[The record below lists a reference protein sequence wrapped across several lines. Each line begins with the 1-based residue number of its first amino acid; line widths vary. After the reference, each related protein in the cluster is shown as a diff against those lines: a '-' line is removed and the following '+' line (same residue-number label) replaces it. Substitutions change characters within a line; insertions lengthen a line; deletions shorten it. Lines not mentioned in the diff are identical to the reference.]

1 MADDWSTLSPPIHR
15 NEVFP
20 ALQAI
25 LRLYQQHDH
34 RVTVQIAGV
43 ERGELAHNVAR
54 ALAEFAQ
61 GLDKSGVCLLIC
73 DNEGAADDDD
83 EDDDEEPEVI
93 PPPPP
98 RRRGAKGQ
106 TEVVPAPAPPPPARL
121 GNAAILD
128 GGLPDLE
135 GDPNAGLVI
144 LDTPPILT
152 SLTSSA
158 IAGRADGVILVV
170 SAADKLHDISKAVD
184 AIRAS
189 GGRLLG
195 VILTGRR
202 YRLPRWLAR
211 LFGLPRS
218 RIRSWTRNSP
228 QFSAT
233 EAG

>member
-1 MADDWSTLSPPIHR
+1 MTGESTKLRPQIHR
-15 NEVFP
+15 NEVFS

-25 LRLYQQHDH
+25 LRLYQQHDR

-43 ERGELAHNVAR
+43 RSGELAHNVAR

-73 DNEGAADDDD
+73 DNEGATDSQADQDA
-83 EDDDEEPEVI
+83 I
-93 PPPPP
+93 PPPSP
-98 RRRGAKGQ
+98 RRRGGKGQ
-106 TEVVPAPAPPPPARL
+106 AAAAPAAAPGRL
-121 GNAAILD
+121 RNAAILD

-135 GDPNAGLVI
+135 GDPKAGLVI

-158 IAGRADGVILVV
+158 ISGRADGVILVV
-170 SAADKLHDISKAVD
+170 SASELLSDLADAIE

-202 YRLPRWLAR
+202 YRLPGWIAR
-211 LFGLPRS
+211 LLGMPHS
-218 RIRSWTRNSP
+218 RIDSWSSALP
-228 QFSAT
+228 QFKAT
-233 EAG
+233 DEG